1 MLYAL
6 VGSSIPLGRSDC
18 LAQSSKRDHWP
29 LNLSVSLRKA
39 SRFVLSVWIASFSTL
54 HAFLITPLTVVTA
67 GIFLPISPA
76 HASECVLGV
85 TAGSTNVLN
94 SVTAN
99 TASALTSVATASTNA
114 KALTSATT
122 TSTNGKALTEAALT
136 TADGKAVT
144 SVDTKST
151 TGEALKTASLTKE
164 NALAVT
170 EVNTTS
176 TSAAA
181 LTSAKSEKTT
191 ADALVDVK
199 TTSLSADALTKFKLE
214 TQEAKGLTGATLDV
228 SLAKAVTNV
237 TPTMANALT
246 SGSVST
252 TTDTAMKPVLYGIN
266 DPANIFIDSG
276 QLQPGD
282 QIIRERA
289 HFYALYQSTYNGN
302 PQVPFFGQGFPDTQ
316 SDSFNAFLA
325 YRPITVVTGVDTGA
339 GSPFVASI
347 SNDKADFVKDVK
359 INTTEAN
366 FLTGAKGVTETG
378 SFLTKVDTASQA
390 GSFVTD
396 VTTKTTSDL
405 FLSGVRHEIQDR
417 QLSYRRVLELNEG

>member
-1 MLYAL
+1 MR
-6 VGSSIPLGRSDC
+6 VGRDRRQHQRPEQRYSQHCQC
-18 LAQSSKRDHWP
+18 LDLSRDRFNKRQS
-29 LNLSVSLRKA
+29 
-39 SRFVLSVWIASFSTL
+39 
-54 HAFLITPLTVVTA
+54 
-67 GIFLPISPA
+67 A
-76 HASECVLGV
+76 HFGYYHVP
-85 TAGSTNVLN
+85 
-94 SVTAN
+94 
-99 TASALTSVATASTNA
+99 
-114 KALTSATT
+114 
-122 TSTNGKALTEAALT
+122 TNGKALTEAALT

-144 SVDTKST
+144 NVDTKST
-151 TGEALKTASLTKE
+151 TGEAIKTASLTKE

-170 EVNTTS
+170 EVESTS

-246 SGSVST
+246 PGSVST
-252 TTDTAMKPVLYGIN
+252 TTDTAMKPVLYEIN
-266 DPANIFIDSG
+266 DPANIFIKLQASF
-276 QLQPGD
+276 QPGD

-316 SDSFNAFLA
+316 SNSFNAFLA

-359 INTTEAN
+359 INTAEAN

-378 SFLTKVDTASQA
+378 SFLTKVDTTSRPAHSSPMLQA
-390 GSFVTD
+390 D
-396 VTTKTTSDL
+396 D
-405 FLSGVRHEIQDR
+405 
-417 QLSYRRVLELNEG
+417 